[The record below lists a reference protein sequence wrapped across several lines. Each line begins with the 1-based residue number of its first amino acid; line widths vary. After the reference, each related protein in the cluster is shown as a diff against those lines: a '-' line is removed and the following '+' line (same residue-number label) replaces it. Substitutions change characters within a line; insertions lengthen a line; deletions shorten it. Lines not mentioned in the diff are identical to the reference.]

1 MNTITISK
9 NELANLVRQN
19 VREAVSAEFLTWRAA
34 VLPMVSKAEQ
44 KDIEKRFGRPARE
57 PARTIFFDKN

>member
-19 VREAVSAEFLTWRAA
+19 VREAVSAEFLTWRGAGFA
-34 VLPMVSKAEQ
+34 LGFKAEQ
-44 KDIEKRFGRPARE
+44 KDNEKRDVGAPRE